1 LSEHRRSHQQ
11 RARSARCQWE
21 LQMTKSSST
30 KSFSASLRDAS
41 LALGIAAIVSIA
53 STSSSFAF
61 SAEAQ
66 QMCTG
71 DAFRLCSSEI
81 PNIPKITAC
90 MIKHRSDLSA
100 GCRAVM
106 DKNLA
111 KGASRKVADAQD
123 SQ

>member
-1 LSEHRRSHQQ
+1 
-11 RARSARCQWE
+11 
-21 LQMTKSSST
+21 MTKSLNSKSLNT
-30 KSFSASLRDAS
+30 KSLTAKIRDTS
-41 LALGIAAIVSIA
+41 LALGFAAIVSII

-61 SAEAQ
+61 SSEAQ

-90 MIKHRSDLSA
+90 MMKHRSDLSA

-106 DKNLA
+106 DKDLA

>member
-1 LSEHRRSHQQ
+1 
-11 RARSARCQWE
+11 
-21 LQMTKSSST
+21 MTT
-30 KSFSASLRDAS
+30 TLIRTIRNASMA
-41 LALGIAAIVSIA
+41 LAFAVSIA
-53 STSSSFAF
+53 ALSPTSSFAYT
-61 SAEAQ
+61 AEAQ

-90 MIKHRSDLSA
+90 MIKHRTELSA

-106 DKNLA
+106 DKDLA

-123 SQ
+123 KAQ